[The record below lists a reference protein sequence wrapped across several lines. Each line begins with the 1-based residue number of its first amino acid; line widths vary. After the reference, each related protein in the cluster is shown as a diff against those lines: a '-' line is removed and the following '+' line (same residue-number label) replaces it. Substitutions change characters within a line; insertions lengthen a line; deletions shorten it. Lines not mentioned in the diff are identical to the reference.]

1 MQMNPGDGG
10 AAAVQARTKYHPGS
24 RTPHDRDGNIEYLAT
39 RTIPELNTTRG
50 KKLHIPIPDI
60 LAEKYQ
66 EKSAR
71 HSNEMRL
78 CLLGL

>member
-1 MQMNPGDGG
+1 MTGMG
-10 AAAVQARTKYHPGS
+10 
-24 RTPHDRDGNIEYLAT
+24 I
-39 RTIPELNTTRG
+39 LNTSPPEPSPNSIQQG

-66 EKSAR
+66 GKKPR